1 MTHPWKEELN
11 KLLLQGAS
19 YADVRYT
26 PREDSAALVM
36 RNGNLLAFSAGGE
49 RGFGVRV
56 LYQGAWGF
64 AASSDLGS
72 ITATFARALDNAK
85 STARRLAPHPPG
97 RQAGAPGASPRLA
110 W

>member
-49 RGFGVRV
+49 RGCMERLHGLLTVSQERDV
-56 LYQGAWGF
+56 C
-64 AASSDLGS
+64 D
-72 ITATFARALDNAK
+72 
-85 STARRLAPHPPG
+85 RRDRRSL
-97 RQAGAPGASPRLA
+97 RLQPFNR
-110 W
+110 